1 MNRGTALK
9 WFERIESGRYLF
21 GRGALRSPAGTRPR
35 EKECFCIFGVLADF
49 LDPNGWTINAL
60 GLYEWH
66 GDMFKLPETWRKR
79 CKMKTVYGNFVSSN
93 GQVENMVDIAD
104 GCRDW
109 TYPLYIAK
117 KYYEQF

>member
-35 EKECFCIFGVLADF
+35 AKECFCIFGVLADF

-66 GDMFKLPETWRKR
+66 GETFILPESWRKR
-79 CKMKTVYGNFVSSN
+79 CKMKTDYGHFSNENGHLQSLTDINDSSLSW
-93 GQVENMVDIAD
+93 EF
-104 GCRDW
+104 
-109 TYPLYIAK
+109 PLYYAK